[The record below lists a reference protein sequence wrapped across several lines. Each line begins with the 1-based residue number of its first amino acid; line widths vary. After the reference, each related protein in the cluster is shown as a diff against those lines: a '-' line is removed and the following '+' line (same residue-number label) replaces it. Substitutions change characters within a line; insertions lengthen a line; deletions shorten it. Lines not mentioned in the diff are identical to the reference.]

1 MANYLSHEYKIT
13 NPPQLG
19 DLRILD
25 NVMTTLQGKYDANKS
40 LIDQTLAQYNAN
52 LKGRRDVDNE
62 YIAQKLK
69 TVKAN
74 VDQLKKTNGNLA
86 YNYNKDSI
94 LSAITSTLEDP
105 IVQGAILDMQKYR
118 AYEKEAKKDPKAYAE
133 QNFNYGLY
141 KAGNDDYMSGKTKS
155 MGKLV
160 YTPYID
166 LKEAELKELKA
177 IKDLKGK
184 RFVEF
189 TSHDGIN
196 RDGDGTGRIK
206 VKKEIDGLTEGE
218 IRNYIE
224 GGLSPQ
230 ERMQMQINGHSK
242 YGAKEVRDQAV
253 KVYSDYHNQNL
264 KNLQKNHSEL
274 ETRANNALLDPSE
287 RRQWKAQAEQTKYE
301 IDNLSKVDPTKV
313 DIDTI
318 SYELEKK
325 GYINNLATIASAEWS
340 TSTSKNDVYYADAD
354 LDIKRQNLKI
364 NEAKFNLD
372 VMKFQKEQ
380 GVDANGNPVLDGVM
394 AESTRQTTTPD
405 IEGGAGAR
413 GLRTTHDNASNE
425 MLASTQ
431 EFLKVASDDD
441 KATFK
446 KLLKEQG
453 IDENLQFTDPEK
465 RRTKSE
471 LNTIISV
478 FEAGGFPQKYVNI
491 ADKMNQAYAVKQT
504 AAKDILKVESE
515 GYLKAFNKDAQG
527 YVNNLIKSRNDL
539 STYSVPSV
547 TVGGRLSA
555 YSDKEKQAAV
565 LAKEITN
572 FITKAGG
579 EKNLK
584 SYLENNP
591 GEVRTFADLSD
602 KVDKAYKGI
611 NQVVRLL
618 PGTPTKSSFSD
629 KNLKEDAK
637 KDIEETIQTR
647 TQSGLMTSF
656 YKDFTITDKKVK
668 ANLLATIP
676 NERTTF
682 RGGTAPALL
691 DRGENSNTSFYRD
704 GKNIVIVQE
713 VKGKKGGAIPTE
725 TIINPG
731 DAAYKEIEKHL
742 DFNVNKSNIQVTQD
756 TKLPPV
762 KVKIRSFERDDDSE
776 VASIRSIKTV
786 MQNNPN
792 IYNAFGSDRAALG
805 YATKEVAQR
814 TIEAELVDAKIPQ
827 EKRDMF
833 SQAILGKINTY
844 TVTPKGSWG
853 VNTQPSLSLQIDGM
867 AVNKTINLKTNV
879 LDKDLNYLIKYY
891 PHIFIISDAVRRI
904 KAGENIDKI
913 TQDL

>member
-52 LKGRRDVDNE
+52 LKGLRDIDNE

-74 VDQLKKTNGNLA
+74 VDQLTKTNGNLA

-105 IVQGAILDMQKYR
+105 IVQAAISNRQSYLNYD
-118 AYEKEAKKDPKAYAE
+118 KEAKKDPKAYAE

-141 KAGNDDYMSGKTKS
+141 KAGMEDYMAGKTKS
-155 MGKLV
+155 LGKLQ

-166 LKEAELKELKA
+166 LKEAELKELKT

-354 LDIKRQNLKI
+354 LDIKRQNLKL

-441 KATFK
+441 KATFI
-446 KLLKEQG
+446 KLLKEKG

-465 RRTKSE
+465 RRTKSAV
-471 LNTIISV
+471 NTIIYA

-504 AAKDILKVESE
+504 AAKDILKVETE
-515 GYLKAFNKDAQG
+515 GYSKTFNKDAQG

-539 STYSVPSV
+539 ATYSVPNV

-555 YSDKEKQAAV
+555 YSDKEKQAGI

-584 SYLENNP
+584 TYLQDNP

-602 KVDKAYKGI
+602 KADKAYKGI

-618 PGTPTKSSFSD
+618 PGAPTKSSFSD

-647 TQSGLMTSF
+647 TQSGLMTSL

-704 GKNIVIVQE
+704 GENIVIVQE
-713 VKGKKGGAIPTE
+713 VKGKSGGAIPTE

-762 KVKIRSFERDDDSE
+762 KVKIRSFERDVDSE

>member
-52 LKGRRDVDNE
+52 LKGLRDIDNE

-74 VDQLKKTNGNLA
+74 VDQLTKTNGNLA

-105 IVQGAILDMQKYR
+105 IVQAAISNRQSYLNYD
-118 AYEKEAKKDPKAYAE
+118 KEAKKDPKAYAE

-141 KAGNDDYMSGKTKS
+141 KAGMEDYMAGKTKS
-155 MGKLV
+155 LGKLQ

-189 TSHDGIN
+189 TSHDNIN
-196 RDGDGTGRIK
+196 RDGDGMGKYK
-206 VKKEIDGLTEGE
+206 VRKEIDGLTEGE

-274 ETRANNALLDPSE
+274 ETRADNGLLDPSE
-287 RRQWKAQAEQTKYE
+287 RRQWKAQAEQIKYE

-354 LDIKRQNLKI
+354 LDIKRQNLKL

-431 EFLKVASDDD
+431 EFLKIASDDD
-441 KATFK
+441 KAVQ
-446 KLLKEQG
+446 KLCQDFL
-453 IDENLQFTDPEK
+453 
-465 RRTKSE
+465 
-471 LNTIISV
+471 
-478 FEAGGFPQKYVNI
+478 
-491 ADKMNQAYAVKQT
+491 
-504 AAKDILKVESE
+504 
-515 GYLKAFNKDAQG
+515 
-527 YVNNLIKSRNDL
+527 
-539 STYSVPSV
+539 
-547 TVGGRLSA
+547 
-555 YSDKEKQAAV
+555 
-565 LAKEITN
+565 
-572 FITKAGG
+572 
-579 EKNLK
+579 
-584 SYLENNP
+584 
-591 GEVRTFADLSD
+591 
-602 KVDKAYKGI
+602 
-611 NQVVRLL
+611 
-618 PGTPTKSSFSD
+618 
-629 KNLKEDAK
+629 
-637 KDIEETIQTR
+637 
-647 TQSGLMTSF
+647 SGLF
-656 YKDFTITDKKVK
+656 
-668 ANLLATIP
+668 
-676 NERTTF
+676 
-682 RGGTAPALL
+682 
-691 DRGENSNTSFYRD
+691 
-704 GKNIVIVQE
+704 
-713 VKGKKGGAIPTE
+713 
-725 TIINPG
+725 
-731 DAAYKEIEKHL
+731 
-742 DFNVNKSNIQVTQD
+742 
-756 TKLPPV
+756 
-762 KVKIRSFERDDDSE
+762 
-776 VASIRSIKTV
+776 
-786 MQNNPN
+786 
-792 IYNAFGSDRAALG
+792 
-805 YATKEVAQR
+805 
-814 TIEAELVDAKIPQ
+814 
-827 EKRDMF
+827 
-833 SQAILGKINTY
+833 
-844 TVTPKGSWG
+844 
-853 VNTQPSLSLQIDGM
+853 
-867 AVNKTINLKTNV
+867 
-879 LDKDLNYLIKYY
+879 
-891 PHIFIISDAVRRI
+891 
-904 KAGENIDKI
+904 
-913 TQDL
+913 